1 MPFPFPVGLRRAPIR
16 GREVTFTVLRPAPPL
31 EGGSTSEARAIRYGH
46 WRGTHSALR
55 SSAVSSPEHA
65 PAGPQA
71 PGAGRAGDQAGLGGP
86 AGPNPSGTIE
96 ISDASL
102 VERMVRGDRGAVATL
117 YERHVACLLALA
129 QSLLR
134 DRREAEDLIH
144 DVFLEAWR
152 HCADYSADRGT
163 VRTWLSIRTRSRALD
178 RLKAARPRQTESAD
192 MERIEGVRSASE
204 AEGHAMLGDQH
215 RLRQTLSQMPEAQQE
230 VILLGYF
237 EGLSTTEMAS
247 RLGIP
252 AGTVKS
258 RTRAALSTLRSLLAG
273 RDD

>member
-1 MPFPFPVGLRRAPIR
+1 MPFPFFIELPGAPIR
-16 GREVTFTVLRPAPPL
+16 GREVRFTARRLPPAL
-31 EGGSTSEARAIRYGH
+31 EAVSRRELELARHGH
-46 WRGTHSALR
+46 WRRTRSALG
-55 SSAVSSPEHA
+55 SPAVSSPEHA
-65 PAGPQA
+65 PAGPPA
-71 PGAGRAGDQAGLGGP
+71 PSADHGGLGGP
-86 AGPNPSGTIE
+86 GGTHPSGTVE

-102 VERMVRGDRGAVATL
+102 IARMMEGDRGAIATL

-178 RLKAARPRQTESAD
+178 RLKAPRPRQTESAD
-192 MERIEGVRSASE
+192 LERIEGARSTVES
-204 AEGHAMLGDQH
+204 EGHSMLGDQH

-237 EGLSTTEMAS
+237 EGLSTTEMAA

-258 RTRAALSTLRSLLAG
+258 RTRAALSTLRSLLSG
-273 RDD
+273 RND

>member
-1 MPFPFPVGLRRAPIR
+1 MSVPFSFELRASLVCSRA
-16 GREVTFTVLRPAPPL
+16 
-31 EGGSTSEARAIRYGH
+31 EAFSARRTAAVMIPRTARHGH
-46 WRGTHSALR
+46 WRSPRSALP
-55 SSAVSSPEHA
+55 SASVSSSPEHA
-65 PAGPQA
+65 PTGPQ
-71 PGAGRAGDQAGLGGP
+71 GP
-86 AGPNPSGTIE
+86 AADRAARQGGIGEPPGPNQSGTTE
-96 ISDASL
+96 ISDAAL
-102 VERMVRGDRGAVATL
+102 VARMVHGDRSAIASL
-117 YERHVACLLALA
+117 YERHVSCLLALA

-152 HCADYSADRGT
+152 HCADYSAERGS

-178 RLKAARPRQTESAD
+178 RLKATRPRQTESAD
-192 MERIEGVRSASE
+192 LERLEGARTAAE
-204 AEGHAMLGDQH
+204 ADAHALLGDQH

-230 VILLGYF
+230 VIVLGYF

-258 RTRAALSTLRSLLAG
+258 RTRAALSTLRNLLSG

>member
-1 MPFPFPVGLRRAPIR
+1 MSVPFPLELRARFYRSRAVALSARSAALAIP
-16 GREVTFTVLRPAPPL
+16 RETRH
-31 EGGSTSEARAIRYGH
+31 GH
-46 WRGTHSALR
+46 WRSPRSALP
-55 SSAVSSPEHA
+55 SAPVSSSPEHA
-65 PAGPQA
+65 PTGPQGPA
-71 PGAGRAGDQAGLGGP
+71 ADRAARQGSVGGP
-86 AGPNPSGTIE
+86 PGPNQSGTTE
-96 ISDASL
+96 ISDAAL
-102 VERMVRGDRGAVATL
+102 VARMVQGDRGAIASL
-117 YERHVACLLALA
+117 YERHVSCLLALA

-152 HCADYSADRGT
+152 HCADYSAERGT

-192 MERIEGVRSASE
+192 LERLEGARTMDVDA
-204 AEGHAMLGDQH
+204 HAMLGDQH

-230 VILLGYF
+230 VIVLGYF

-258 RTRAALSTLRSLLAG
+258 RTRAALSTLRSLLSG

>member
-1 MPFPFPVGLRRAPIR
+1 
-16 GREVTFTVLRPAPPL
+16 
-31 EGGSTSEARAIRYGH
+31 
-46 WRGTHSALR
+46 
-55 SSAVSSPEHA
+55 
-65 PAGPQA
+65 
-71 PGAGRAGDQAGLGGP
+71 
-86 AGPNPSGTIE
+86 
-96 ISDASL
+96 
-102 VERMVRGDRGAVATL
+102 MVQGDRGAIASL
-117 YERHVACLLALA
+117 YERHVSCLLALA

-152 HCADYSADRGT
+152 HCADYSAERGT

-192 MERIEGVRSASE
+192 LERLEGARTMEVDA
-204 AEGHAMLGDQH
+204 HAMLGDQH

-230 VILLGYF
+230 VIVLGYF

-258 RTRAALSTLRSLLAG
+258 RTRAALSTLRSLLSG